1 MALFHESSFE
11 EDKENTVHI
20 LSPERSQPPASPAPG
35 DPRPASTAGSSRY
48 HPSTPIEDRLQEDE
62 DSTEDEKPFMDP
74 EELAR
79 IAGRILKTTPSVSE
93 VDEPVAGT
101 SRPRERSPV
110 RYSSQGISTYIHGH
124 ASFMAPQVPV
134 RCPPFFPCPPFR
146 PSSPLPLDGLVV
158 LLHLTLRLPLP
169 LLLGL

>member
-1 MALFHESSFE
+1 MALFDESSSEEE
-11 EDKENTVHI
+11 EDSTVHI
-20 LSPERSQPPASPAPG
+20 CTPGRSQPPAALAPG
-35 DPRPASTAGSSRY
+35 DLRPASTAGSSRY
-48 HPSTPIEDRLQEDE
+48 HPSTPIEDQMQEAE
-62 DSTEDEKPFMDP
+62 DSSEDEKPPMDP

-79 IAGRILKTTPSVSE
+79 IARRILETTPPVSE
-93 VDEPVAGT
+93 ADEPVAGP
-101 SRPRERSPV
+101 SRPREPSPI

-124 ASFMAPQVPV
+124 ASFMAPQVLV